1 MTAQTKPTGQL
12 NKMSKTVKT
21 KQPSNSS
28 SANPP
33 HSIDG
38 FEPHSKHSEAR
49 GKHYKDVVVGKQDTG
64 QFGDRKIAELNP
76 NSAGVGIRSFPGL
89 AN

>member
-1 MTAQTKPTGQL
+1 MTAQTKPTGAL
-12 NKMSKTVKT
+12 NRMNRTVKT

-33 HSIDG
+33 ASIDN
-38 FEPHSKHSEAR
+38 FEPHSRHSAAR
-49 GKHYKDVVVGKQDTG
+49 GKHYKDVVIGKMDTG
-64 QFGDRKIAELNP
+64 QFGDKAVQKLNP
-76 NSAGVGIRSFPGL
+76 NTAGVGIRSFNGL

>member
-12 NKMSKTVKT
+12 NRTVKT
-21 KQPSNSS
+21 KKPSNTS

-33 HSIDG
+33 TSIDG
-38 FEPHSKHSEAR
+38 YEPHSRHSDAR
-49 GKHYKDVVVGKQDTG
+49 GKHYKEVVIGKTDTG
-64 QFGDRKIAELNP
+64 QYGDRAIAKLNP
-76 NSAGVGIRSFPGL
+76 TTAGPAIRSYPGL

>member
-1 MTAQTKPTGQL
+1 MIKPTGAL
-12 NKMSKTVKT
+12 NKMVKT
-21 KQPSNSS
+21 KRPSNTS

-38 FEPHSKHSEAR
+38 YEPHSRHSEQR
-49 GKHYKDVVVGKQDTG
+49 SKHYKEVVIGDMDTG
-64 QFGDRKIAELNP
+64 QFGDKAIQKLNP
-76 NSAGVGIRSFPGL
+76 NTAGVGIRSFNGL

>member
-1 MTAQTKPTGQL
+1 MTAQVKPTGVL
-12 NKMSKTVKT
+12 NRTVKT

-28 SANPP
+28 STNPP

-38 FEPHSKHSEAR
+38 YQHHSSHSEAR
-49 GKHYKDVVVGKQDTG
+49 GKHYKDVVIGKTDTG
-64 QFGDRKIAELNP
+64 QFGDKAVQKLNP
-76 NSAGVGIRSFPGL
+76 NTAGVGIRSFNGL

>member
-12 NKMSKTVKT
+12 NRTVKT
-21 KQPSNSS
+21 KKPSNTS

-33 HSIDG
+33 TSIDG
-38 FEPHSKHSEAR
+38 YEPHSKHSEQR
-49 GKHYKDVVVGKQDTG
+49 SMHYKDVVIGTMATG
-64 QFGDRKIAELNP
+64 QFGDRKIQALNP
-76 NSAGVGIRSFPGL
+76 SKAGVGVRSFNGL